1 MIRKLKSLLL
11 LYFTR
16 QFLYFIFSG
25 GTATILNW
33 SSRIIFRFYL
43 DLIPSAAISYFL
55 GLICA
60 FLLYRRFVFPFSQ
73 VPIKTQSIRF
83 LLIQFSVMPFVLIIF
98 SQLSLILSNTELGSF
113 SEPLAY
119 ALSLLTTP
127 LITFILYKFF
137 AFKN

>member
-1 MIRKLKSLLL
+1 MIRKLKDLLL
-11 LYFTR
+11 LYFSR
-16 QFLYFIFSG
+16 QFLYFVFSG
-25 GTATILNW
+25 GIAAIFNW

-43 DLIPSAAISYFL
+43 DLIPSAALSYFL

-73 VPIKTQSIRF
+73 VPMKTQSLRF

-98 SQLSLILSNTELGSF
+98 SQLSLILSNAELGSL

-119 ALSLLTTP
+119 ALSLLAPP
-127 LITFILYKFF
+127 LITFMLYKFF
-137 AFKN
+137 AFKD